1 MSVTLSIVEDN
12 AEFRESLLAMLAS
25 APGFEC
31 LRAYGS
37 AEEALAGIPVAPPA
51 VVLMDINLPG
61 MNGVECV
68 RRLHALAREVKVIM
82 LTVYED
88 TENIYAALK
97 AGASGYI
104 LKRTSPA
111 KLLEAIQ
118 DVVDGGAPMSSAIA
132 RKVVQ
137 SFQEIESVEA
147 KVESLSARE
156 QEVLDMLAKGYLY
169 KEISDKLQLSLGTV
183 KTYVRRIYEKLRVQS
198 RTQAVVKYLGQEGP
212 TQPGALERDA

>member
-1 MSVTLSIVEDN
+1 MSVTLAIVEDN
-12 AEFRESLLAMLAS
+12 AEFRESMVRMLND
-25 APGFEC
+25 APGFRC
-31 LRAYGS
+31 SQTYDS
-37 AEEALAGIPVAPPA
+37 AESALEGIPKAPPD

-61 MNGVECV
+61 MSGVECV
-68 RRLHALAREVKVIM
+68 RKLHAQIPALRVIM
-82 LTVYED
+82 LTVYDD

-137 SFQEIESVEA
+137 SFQEMQSRED

-156 QEVLDMLAKGYLY
+156 QEVLDMLAKGFLY
-169 KEISDKLQLSLGTV
+169 KEIADKLQIGLGTV
-183 KTYVRRIYEKLRVQS
+183 RTYVRRIYEKLHVQS
-198 RTQAVVKYLGQEGP
+198 RTQAVIKYLGQ
-212 TQPGALERDA
+212 Q

>member
-1 MSVTLSIVEDN
+1 MSVTLSIVEDR
-12 AEFRESLLAMLAS
+12 AGFRESMMRMLND
-25 APGFEC
+25 APGFRC
-31 LRAYGS
+31 LHAYGS
-37 AEEALAGIPVAPPA
+37 AEEALKGIPGAPPD

-68 RRLHALAREVKVIM
+68 RQLHTLVPKVRVIM
-82 LTVYED
+82 LTVYEN

-137 SFQEIESVEA
+137 SFQEPVPAGAPMEN
-147 KVESLSARE
+147 LSSRE
-156 QEVLDMLAKGYLY
+156 QEVLDLLAKGFLY
-169 KEISDKLQLSLGTV
+169 KEISDKLNLGLGTI
-183 KTYVRRIYEKLRVQS
+183 KTYVRRIYEKLHVQS
-198 RTQAVVKYLGQEGP
+198 RTEAVIKYLGQDKQKEG
-212 TQPGALERDA
+212 

>member
-12 AEFRESLLAMLAS
+12 REFRESLARMLNEAR
-25 APGFEC
+25 GFRC
-31 LRAYGS
+31 LNTYGT
-37 AEEALAGIPVAPPA
+37 AEAALAGIPGSPPD

-61 MNGVECV
+61 MSGVECV
-68 RRLHALAREVKVIM
+68 RQLHTLAPKVRVIM
-82 LTVYED
+82 LTVYEN

-97 AGASGYI
+97 SGASGYI

-137 SFQEIESVEA
+137 SFQEPPPTTGTVEN
-147 KVESLSARE
+147 LSARE
-156 QEVLDMLAKGYLY
+156 QEVLDMLARGFLY
-169 KEISDKLQLSLGTV
+169 KEISDQLGLGLGTI
-183 KTYVRRIYEKLRVQS
+183 KTYVRRIYEKLHVQS
-198 RTQAVVKYLGQEGP
+198 RTEAVIKYLVQENP
-212 TQPGALERDA
+212 KDR

>member
-1 MSVTLSIVEDN
+1 MTVRLSIVEDK
-12 AEFRESLLAMLAS
+12 AGFRDSLARMLNEAK
-25 APGFEC
+25 GFTC
-31 LRAYGS
+31 LHTYGS
-37 AEEALAGIPVAPPA
+37 AEEALTGVPADPPD

-68 RRLHALAREVKVIM
+68 RRLHTLVPQVRVIM
-82 LTVYED
+82 LTVYEN

-137 SFQEIESVEA
+137 SFQETPPAAGTLEN
-147 KVESLSARE
+147 LSARE

-169 KEISDKLQLSLGTV
+169 KEISDKLQLGLGTI
-183 KTYVRRIYEKLRVQS
+183 KTYVRRIYEKLHVQS
-198 RTQAVVKYLGQEGP
+198 RTEAVIKYLGQDS
-212 TQPGALERDA
+212 TKER

>member
-1 MSVTLSIVEDN
+1 MSVNLAIVEDN
-12 AEFRESLLAMLAS
+12 AGFRESLARMLNG
-25 APGFEC
+25 APGFRC
-31 LRAYGS
+31 AQIYGS
-37 AEEALAGIPVAPPA
+37 AEEALQGIPALAPD

-61 MNGVECV
+61 MSGVECV
-68 RRLHALAREVKVIM
+68 RRLHAVTPQVRVIM
-82 LTVYED
+82 LTVYEN

-137 SFQEIESVEA
+137 SFQEPPPADSNVEN
-147 KVESLSARE
+147 LSSRE

-169 KEISDKLQLSLGTV
+169 KEISDQLNLSLGTI
-183 KTYVRRIYEKLRVQS
+183 KTYVRRIYEKLHVQS
-198 RTQAVVKYLGQEGP
+198 RTEAVIKYLGQEGP
-212 TQPGALERDA
+212 KDR

>member
-1 MSVTLSIVEDN
+1 VSVSLAIVEDN
-12 AEFRESLLAMLAS
+12 VGFRESLVRMLND
-25 APGFEC
+25 APGFRC
-31 LRAYGS
+31 AHAYCT
-37 AEEALAGIPVAPPA
+37 AEEALRGIPASPPD

-61 MNGVECV
+61 MSGVECV
-68 RRLHALAREVKVIM
+68 RRLHAATPKIRVIM
-82 LTVYED
+82 LTVYEN

-137 SFQEIESVEA
+137 SFQAPPPAGA
-147 KVESLSARE
+147 KVEDLSVRE
-156 QEVLDMLAKGYLY
+156 KEVLDMLAKGYLY
-169 KEISDKLQLSLGTV
+169 KEISDQLHLSLGTI
-183 KTYVRRIYEKLRVQS
+183 KTYVRRIYEKLHVQS
-198 RTQAVVKYLGQEGP
+198 RTEAVIKYLGQNDSKG
-212 TQPGALERDA
+212 G

>member
-1 MSVTLSIVEDN
+1 MTVRLSIVEDK
-12 AEFRESLLAMLAS
+12 AGFRESLARMLNEAS
-25 APGFEC
+25 GFSC
-31 LRAYGS
+31 QHAYGS
-37 AEEALAGIPVAPPA
+37 AEEALEGVPAAPPD
-51 VVLMDINLPG
+51 VLLMDINLPG
-61 MNGVECV
+61 LDGVECV
-68 RRLHALAREVKVIM
+68 RRLHTLVPEVRVIM
-82 LTVYED
+82 LTVYEN

-137 SFQEIESVEA
+137 SFQEIPMATGTVEN
-147 KVESLSARE
+147 LSARE

-169 KEISDKLQLSLGTV
+169 KEISDKLQLGLGTI
-183 KTYVRRIYEKLRVQS
+183 KTYVRRIYEKLHVQS
-198 RTQAVVKYLGQEGP
+198 RTEAVIKYLGQDGSK
-212 TQPGALERDA
+212 ERSTDKS

>member
-1 MSVTLSIVEDN
+1 MSVSLSIVEDK
-12 AEFRESLLAMLAS
+12 AGFRESLARMLNA
-25 APGFEC
+25 APGFRC
-31 LRAYGS
+31 LHACS
-37 AEEALAGIPVAPPA
+37 TAEEALKEIPAAPPD

-61 MNGVECV
+61 MSGVECV
-68 RRLHALAREVKVIM
+68 RRLHELAPRVRVIM
-82 LTVYED
+82 LTVYEN

-97 AGASGYI
+97 AGASGYL

-137 SFQEIESVEA
+137 SFQEAKPAGGTVEN
-147 KVESLSARE
+147 LSSRE

-169 KEISDKLQLSLGTV
+169 KEISDQLHLGLGTI
-183 KTYVRRIYEKLRVQS
+183 KTYVRRIYEKLHVQS
-198 RTQAVVKYLGQEGP
+198 RTEAVVKYLGQEGLKEP
-212 TQPGALERDA
+212 

>member
-1 MSVTLSIVEDN
+1 MSVTLSIVEDR
-12 AEFRESLLAMLAS
+12 AGFRESMVRMLND
-25 APGFEC
+25 APGFRC
-31 LRAYGS
+31 LHAYGS
-37 AEEALAGIPVAPPA
+37 AEEALKGIPEAPPD

-68 RRLHALAREVKVIM
+68 RLLHTLAPKVRVIM
-82 LTVYED
+82 LTVYEN

-137 SFQEIESVEA
+137 SFQEPVPTGAPMEN
-147 KVESLSARE
+147 LSSRE
-156 QEVLDMLAKGYLY
+156 QEVLDMLAKGFLY
-169 KEISDKLQLSLGTV
+169 KEISDKLNLGLGTI
-183 KTYVRRIYEKLRVQS
+183 KTYVRRIYEKLHVQS
-198 RTQAVVKYLGQEGP
+198 RTEAVIKYLGQDKQKDG
-212 TQPGALERDA
+212 

>member
-1 MSVTLSIVEDN
+1 MSVTLAIVEDK
-12 AEFRESLLAMLAS
+12 AEFRESMVRMLND
-25 APGFEC
+25 APGFRC
-31 LRAYGS
+31 SQTYDS
-37 AEEALAGIPVAPPA
+37 AESALAGIPNSPPD

-61 MNGVECV
+61 MSGVECV
-68 RRLHALAREVKVIM
+68 RKLHAQIPTLRVIM
-82 LTVYED
+82 LTVYD
-88 TENIYAALK
+88 NTENIYAALK

-137 SFQEIESVEA
+137 SFQELKPTED

-156 QEVLDMLAKGYLY
+156 QEVLDMLAKGFLY
-169 KEISDKLQLSLGTV
+169 KEIADKLQIGMGTV
-183 KTYVRRIYEKLRVQS
+183 RTYVRRIYEKLHVQS
-198 RTQAVVKYLGQEGP
+198 RTQAVIKYLGQ
-212 TQPGALERDA
+212 

>member
-1 MSVTLSIVEDN
+1 MSVRLSVVEDK
-12 AEFRESLLAMLAS
+12 AGFRESLVLMLNN
-25 APGFEC
+25 APGFLC
-31 LRAYGS
+31 LYTYGS
-37 AEEALAGIPVAPPA
+37 AEEALQGIPGDPPD

-61 MNGVECV
+61 MSGVECV
-68 RRLHALAREVKVIM
+68 RRLHTLVPPVRVIM
-82 LTVYED
+82 LTVYEN

-137 SFQEIESVEA
+137 SFQETRPVTENVEG
-147 KVESLSARE
+147 LSERE
-156 QEVLDMLAKGYLY
+156 REVLDMLAKGYLY
-169 KEISDKLQLSLGTV
+169 KEISDQLHLGLGTI
-183 KTYVRRIYEKLRVQS
+183 KTYVRRIYEKLHVQS
-198 RTQAVVKYLGQEGP
+198 RTEAVIKYLGQEGARGDS
-212 TQPGALERDA
+212 QFKE

>member
-1 MSVTLSIVEDN
+1 MSVSLSLVEDKPG
-12 AEFRESLLAMLAS
+12 FRESLARMLNN
-25 APGFEC
+25 APGFKC
-31 LRAYGS
+31 LQTYGT
-37 AEEALAGIPVAPPA
+37 AEEALKGLPAAPPD

-61 MNGVECV
+61 MSGVECV
-68 RRLHALAREVKVIM
+68 RRLHVLAPQVRVIM
-82 LTVYED
+82 LTVYEN

-104 LKRTSPA
+104 LKRTAPT

-137 SFQEIESVEA
+137 SFQEAAPAGGKLEN
-147 KVESLSARE
+147 LSSRE

-169 KEISDKLQLSLGTV
+169 KEISDQLHLGLGTI
-183 KTYVRRIYEKLRVQS
+183 KTYVRRIYEKLHVQS
-198 RTQAVVKYLGQEGP
+198 RTEAVIKYLGQEGSK
-212 TQPGALERDA
+212 ER